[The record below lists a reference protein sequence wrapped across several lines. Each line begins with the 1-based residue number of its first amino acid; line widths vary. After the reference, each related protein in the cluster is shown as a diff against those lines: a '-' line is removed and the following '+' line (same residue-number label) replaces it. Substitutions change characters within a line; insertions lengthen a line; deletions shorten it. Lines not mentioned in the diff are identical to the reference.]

1 MVEDMITSDVTTEEQ
16 LSIENVSDEVLL
28 NVVLSKLNYTMLKDV
43 LVKPLE
49 TVKVKRITN
58 VPEKT
63 DELDEEGQPIMSMVK
78 KEVEVDS
85 TFRTGIVLALPLQGA
100 PAGIKVGDKVAYP
113 HKYSIDFD
121 LFMDSVLVKPY
132 DIIAIVA

>member
-1 MVEDMITSDVTTEEQ
+1 MVEDINDNVTAEEQ
-16 LSIENVSDEVLL
+16 LNIENVSDETLL
-28 NVVLSKLNYTMLKDV
+28 NVVLSKLNYTMVKDV

-49 TVKVKRITN
+49 AIKVKRMTN

-63 DELDEEGQPIMSMVK
+63 DELDEEGQPIMTMVK

-85 TFRTGIVLALPLQGA
+85 TFRSGIVLALPTQGA
-100 PAGIKVGDKVAYP
+100 SGDIKVGDKVVYP

-132 DIIAIVA
+132 DIIATVA